1 MNKLRLLLVDDHAVV
16 REGLRSLL
24 RDDSRFE
31 IVGEAANGVAAL
43 AAADRLHPDVAVVD
57 LSLPGMNGT
66 QLTRRLKQLY
76 PDIRVIALTVH
87 EEGGYLR
94 SLMDAGASGYV
105 LKRSA
110 SSELLRAI
118 DAVAGGGMYL
128 DAAIAGQL
136 VNTLGPRRTVLN
148 TVALSDRE
156 REVVRFVAHGFS
168 NKEIAAK
175 LDVSVKTIET
185 YRFRA
190 TEKLGLNS
198 RAELV
203 RYAID
208 QGWLADAATGASG
221 GSPAGA

>member
-1 MNKLRLLLVDDHAVV
+1 MKKLRLLLVDDHAVV

-24 RDDSRFE
+24 SDGSRFD
-31 IVGEAANGVAAL
+31 IVGDAADGVAAL
-43 AAADRLHPDVAVVD
+43 AEVERLKPDVVVVD

-76 PDIRVIALTVH
+76 PDIKTIALTVH

-110 SSELLRAI
+110 ASELLRAI
-118 DAVAGGGMYL
+118 EVVASGGVYL

-136 VNTLGPRRTVLN
+136 VSKLGPRRTAHAN
-148 TVALSDRE
+148 AMLSERE
-156 REVVRFVAHGFS
+156 REVVRYVAHGYS
-168 NKEIAAK
+168 NKEIASK
-175 LDVSVKTIET
+175 LDVSVKTVET

-208 QGWLADAATGASG
+208 QGWMAEEPVGA
-221 GSPAGA
+221 

>member
-1 MNKLRLLLVDDHAVV
+1 MKKLRLLIVDDHAVV

-24 RDDSRFE
+24 RDPSRFD
-31 IVGEAANGVAAL
+31 IVGEAADGVAAL
-43 AAADRLHPDVAVVD
+43 TAVDRLHPDVVVMD
-57 LSLPGMNGT
+57 VSLPAMNGI
-66 QLTRRLKQLY
+66 QLTKRLKQLY
-76 PDIRVIALTVH
+76 PDIKVVALTVH

-94 SLMDAGASGYV
+94 SLIEAGASGYV

-110 SSELLRAI
+110 ASELLRAI
-118 DAVAGGGMYL
+118 EAVAGGGTYL

-136 VNTLGPRRTVLN
+136 ASTLGPRRIAPASAT
-148 TVALSDRE
+148 LSERE
-156 REVVRFVAHGFS
+156 REVVRHVAHGFS

-175 LDVSVKTIET
+175 LDVSVKTVET

-198 RAELV
+198 RAELL

-208 QGWLADAATGASG
+208 QGWLAGAAVGA
-221 GSPAGA
+221 